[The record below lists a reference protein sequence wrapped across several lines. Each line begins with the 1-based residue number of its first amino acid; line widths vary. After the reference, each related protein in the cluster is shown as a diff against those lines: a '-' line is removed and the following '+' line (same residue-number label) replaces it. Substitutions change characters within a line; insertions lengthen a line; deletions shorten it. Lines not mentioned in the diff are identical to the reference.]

1 MFPGE
6 SAQSLSV
13 PLQIG
18 LWILAAGLLCL
29 VFLWLLKIEPYVRR
43 RNRTSTFF
51 LYPWAP
57 WKDCLDGFKVA
68 RRHRRGTPSFLFI
81 FWWGSFLEAIGL
93 LLWLIAW
100 SLHLS

>member
-1 MFPGE
+1 MSLSE
-6 SAQSLSV
+6 SAQSLPVS
-13 PLQIG
+13 LEIG
-18 LWILAAGLLCL
+18 VWSLAAGLLML
-29 VFLWLLKIEPYVRR
+29 IFLWLLKIEPYVRR

-68 RRHRRGTPSFLFI
+68 QRHRRGIPSFLSI
-81 FWWGSFLEAIGL
+81 FWWGSLLEALGL
-93 LLWLIAW
+93 ILWLIAW